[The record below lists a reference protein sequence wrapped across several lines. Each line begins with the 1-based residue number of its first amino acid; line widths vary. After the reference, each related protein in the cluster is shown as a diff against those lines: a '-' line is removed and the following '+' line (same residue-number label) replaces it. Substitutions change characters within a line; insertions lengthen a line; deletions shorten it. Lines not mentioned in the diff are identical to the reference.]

1 MDVGTAVTAAW
12 SSGISMYGVLALL
25 GIAGRAGWIEG
36 FSLLQRPGVL
46 TVLIVL
52 FVVEL
57 IADKVPYV
65 DSAWD
70 AVHTVLRPVAGA
82 FVMTQ
87 AHDASFGEPVLALS
101 GGVLALSSHSAKAS
115 TRLVVNTSPEPAS
128 NIVVSALEDGFVGLL
143 MALAF
148 AYPEV
153 ALAVTLVLAVVSIVV
168 AVVLFRT
175 ARRVARRLRASRAA
189 RASRAG
195 P

>member
-46 TVLIVL
+46 VVLIVL

-70 AVHTVLRPVAGA
+70 AVHTVIRPIAGA

-87 AHDASFGEPVLALS
+87 AHDASFGEPLLALS
-101 GGVLALSSHSAKAS
+101 GGLLALSSHSAKAS

-128 NIVVSALEDGFVGLL
+128 NVVVSALEDGFVGLL
-143 MALAF
+143 MAVAF
-148 AYPEV
+148 AYPE
-153 ALAVTLVLAVVSIVV
+153 LAFAITLVLAVVSIVV

-175 ARRVARRLRASRAA
+175 ARRIARRIRAA

>member
-1 MDVGTAVTAAW
+1 MDVGTAVAAAW

-25 GIAGRAGWIEG
+25 GIAGRAGWIDG

-46 TVLIVL
+46 VALVAL

-57 IADKVPYV
+57 VADKVPYV
-65 DSAWD
+65 DSTWD
-70 AVHTVLRPVAGA
+70 AVHTVIRPVAGA

-87 AHDASFGEPVLALS
+87 AHDASFGEPLLALS
-101 GGVLALSSHSAKAS
+101 GGVLAFSSHSAKAS
-115 TRLVVNTSPEPAS
+115 TRLVVNSSPEPAS

-148 AYPEV
+148 AYPEI
-153 ALAVTLVLAVVSIVV
+153 ALAVTLVLAVISIVV
-168 AVVLFRT
+168 AIVLFRT
-175 ARRVARRLRASRAA
+175 ARAVARRLRAA

>member
-25 GIAGRAGWIEG
+25 GIASRVGWVDG
-36 FSLLQRPGVL
+36 FDVLARPWVIGVML
-46 TVLIVL
+46 VL

-70 AVHTVLRPVAGA
+70 AVHTVLRPAAGA
-82 FVMTQ
+82 YVMTL
-87 AHDASFGEPVLALS
+87 ANDATLSEPVLALS
-101 GGVLALSSHSAKAS
+101 GGLLALSSHSAKAS

-128 NIVVSALEDGFVGLL
+128 NIVVSALEDGLVGVL

-148 AYPEV
+148 TYPEL
-153 ALAVTLVLAVVSIVV
+153 ALAITLALAVVSIVL
-168 AVVLFRT
+168 AIVLFRT
-175 ARRVARRLRASRAA
+175 ARRVARRLRARRRA
-189 RASRAG
+189 
-195 P
+195 PP

>member
-1 MDVGTAVTAAW
+1 MLV
-12 SSGISMYGVLALL
+12 SELA
-25 GIAGRAGWIEG
+25 
-36 FSLLQRPGVL
+36 PM
-46 TVLIVL
+46 

-70 AVHTVLRPVAGA
+70 AVHTVIRPIAGA

-87 AHDASFGEPVLALS
+87 AHDASFGEPLLALS
-101 GGVLALSSHSAKAS
+101 GGLLALSSHSAKAS

-128 NIVVSALEDGFVGLL
+128 NVVVSALEDGFVGLL
-143 MALAF
+143 MAVAF
-148 AYPEV
+148 AYPE
-153 ALAVTLVLAVVSIVV
+153 LAFAITLVLAVVSIVV

-175 ARRVARRLRASRAA
+175 ARRIARRLRAA

>member
-25 GIAGRAGWIEG
+25 GIAGRVGWVDG
-36 FSLLQRPGVL
+36 FEVLSRPWVIAVML
-46 TVLIVL
+46 AL

-65 DSAWD
+65 DSVWD
-70 AVHTVLRPVAGA
+70 AVHTVIRPVAGA
-82 FVMTQ
+82 YVMTLTS
-87 AHDASFGEPVLALS
+87 DASWSDPALAMS

-115 TRLVVNTSPEPAS
+115 TRLVVNASPEPAS
-128 NIVVSALEDGFVGLL
+128 NIIVSAMEDGLVGVL

-153 ALAVTLVLAVVSIVV
+153 AFAITLVLAVISIVV

-175 ARRVARRLRASRAA
+175 ARRIARRLRARRTA
-189 RASRAG
+189 
-195 P
+195 PP

>member
-25 GIAGRAGWIEG
+25 GIAGRAGWIDG

-57 IADKVPYV
+57 IADKVPYI

-70 AVHTVLRPVAGA
+70 AVHTVIRPVAGA
-82 FVMTQ
+82 FVMSQ
-87 AHDASFGEPVLALS
+87 AHDATLSEPLLALS
-101 GGVLALSSHSAKAS
+101 GGVLAFSSHSAKAS
-115 TRLVVNTSPEPAS
+115 TRLVVNASPEPAS

-148 AYPEV
+148 AAPEV
-153 ALAVTLVLAVVSIVV
+153 ALAITLVLAVVSIVV
-168 AVVLFRT
+168 TVVLFRT
-175 ARRVARRLRASRAA
+175 ARRVARKLRARRAA
-189 RASRAG
+189 D